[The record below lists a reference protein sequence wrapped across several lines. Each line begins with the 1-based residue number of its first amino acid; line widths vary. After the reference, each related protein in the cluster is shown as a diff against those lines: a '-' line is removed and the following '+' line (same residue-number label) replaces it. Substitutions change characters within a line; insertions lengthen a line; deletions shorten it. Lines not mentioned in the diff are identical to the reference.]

1 MISKHWVV
9 MNKLEE
15 SFSNITTISFM
26 LEELNEAM
34 DNNRI
39 DAAHDIAHA
48 LNAFLPVY
56 TDNWDRNF
64 KKAWDQVVKENVTEA
79 LKEALESQKE
89 CPPCDTLA
97 CADHLTDE

>member
-1 MISKHWVV
+1 MDCKPYPDAMFEEAQRRETMNKHWDV

-15 SFSNITTISFM
+15 SFSNINSISFM
-26 LEELNEAM
+26 LEELTEAM
-34 DNNRI
+34 DNNRM

-64 KKAWDQVVKENVTEA
+64 KKAWDQVVKNNE
-79 LKEALESQKE
+79 
-89 CPPCDTLA
+89 TL
-97 CADHLTDE
+97 